1 LGLCENLDDVMNVEI
16 FDNSSHIISCES
28 ILNDKLIIAKKQ
40 DFGKN
45 PENKC
50 IIAS

>member
-1 LGLCENLDDVMNVEI
+1 MGSI
-16 FDNSSHIISCES
+16 ES
-28 ILNDKLIIAKKQ
+28 IGSIRSIIAKKQ

>member
-1 LGLCENLDDVMNVEI
+1 MKK
-16 FDNSSHIISCES
+16 S
-28 ILNDKLIIAKKQ
+28 ILTFSKKNPKIEKNFFFKRIIAKKQ